1 MRMKKRESIKGDR
14 MKVFKEKG
22 KINTQETLRIAVTA
36 AKERGYDIISA
47 TTGGDSALTLLDMAD
62 EMDYKGKIIIVTH
75 AYVAGLKN
83 DMSEEVRKQIES
95 RAYRVITA
103 AHALSAGER
112 GMSTV
117 FKGVYPLEIVAHT
130 LRMMGQGT
138 KVCVEIGLMAVDNGA
153 VESGKPVVCI
163 GGTGRGEDTVCIV
176 SPAPSADL
184 FKTKVN
190 EFLCKP
196 ELLEEE

>member
-1 MRMKKRESIKGDR
+1 MKKKRINQREDT

-47 TTGGDSALTLLDMAD
+47 TTGGDSALALLDMAD
-62 EMDYKGKIIIVTH
+62 EMEYKGKIIIVTH

-138 KVCVEIGLMAVDNGA
+138 KVCVEIGLMAVDNASA
-153 VESGKPVVCI
+153 VPAEEKIQS
-163 GGTGRGEDTVCIV
+163 V
-176 SPAPSADL
+176 SSHR
-184 FKTKVN
+184 
-190 EFLCKP
+190 
-196 ELLEEE
+196 LLLPICSRQR

>member
-1 MRMKKRESIKGDR
+1 

-47 TTGGDSALTLLDMAD
+47 TTGGDSALALLDMAD
-62 EMDYKGKIIIVTH
+62 EMNYKGKIIIVTH

>member
-1 MRMKKRESIKGDR
+1 MRY
-14 MKVFKEKG
+14 
-22 KINTQETLRIAVTA
+22 
-36 AKERGYDIISA
+36 ER
-47 TTGGDSALTLLDMAD
+47 
-62 EMDYKGKIIIVTH
+62 KQIIIVTH

-163 GGTGRGEDTVCIV
+163 GGTGRGEDTVCII